1 MVDDELPTGKE
12 IVATH
17 DELEEVYDLKYK
29 GARVAAPRLDL
40 KRIVQDARDHDDAYL
55 LRNIITAHLFED
67 ANKRTAWTTILD
79 YLDRHSLEPAKT
91 EKEETD
97 PVLNAIRAFEI
108 EGILNGLKRGIS
120 SPSWFVRKW
129 SVIRR

>member
-40 KRIVQDARDHDDAYL
+40 KRIVQDACDYDDVYDRAAYL

-79 YLDRHSLEPAKT
+79 YLDRHGLEPAKT

-108 EGILNGLKRGIS
+108 EGISEWLETGDIDESKFN
-120 SPSWFVRKW
+120 P
-129 SVIRR
+129 